1 MLFKLEA
8 MCFGV
13 AKPYYSILN
22 ECCPNYLA
30 LFKKAPEG
38 AFLNNAK
45 LQIIGVS
52 RYSWELLPNVHLK
65 KFGLTKS

>member
-1 MLFKLEA
+1 LS
-8 MCFGV
+8 GV
-13 AKPYYSILN
+13 AKPRHSILN

-52 RYSWELLPNVHLK
+52 R
-65 KFGLTKS
+65 